1 MKYIDIKPA
10 IKILLEKE
18 KKEFVKLQSNIPTAS
33 FFPNYKCYII
43 TAPHECEAMQIVG
56 EFSQDPALKN
66 LTKTYAV
73 VGNQAADIEKR
84 IFINLIINSFC
95 LVINDQE
102 KLKTIYNQLLLNSN
116 NPDYKSYIKYCKS
129 LRKIKK
135 NNR

>member
-18 KKEFVKLQSNIPTAS
+18 KKEFVKLQSNIPTAR

-73 VGNQAADIEKR
+73 VGNQAANIEKG
-84 IFINLIINSFC
+84 IFINLIIQSFN
-95 LVINDQE
+95 LSSNDHE
-102 KLKTIYNQLLLNSN
+102 KLKAVYNQLLLNSSN
-116 NPDYKSYIKYCKS
+116 QDFSSYINYCQNLS
-129 LRKIKK
+129 NKK
-135 NNR
+135 RNNR